1 MSATTPSSPSSRAL
15 FNADISAP
23 AFKKHLIRNHLLA
36 LIKTKNKKLCLIQAP
51 PGYGKTSFMKQI
63 ADTLVMPKLWL
74 NIRQTDN
81 DPMNLLHKLNS
92 ALGGVNGVR
101 PHGSDPINP
110 AQPPML
116 HQTSG
121 FTAPSIPLWTRSL
134 IDQMNKQVQLAIFL
148 NDADFIQDS
157 ESAEIINLLL
167 QMSHSGI
174 QVFITASSS
183 LHFSYSHLL
192 IENQVTELTQ
202 EALCFS
208 PEDIQAMFALH
219 QGPKLESALAEQ
231 LTELSEGWPAAA
243 FYMASTLETVD
254 AVQRFIADANLKQQA
269 FDRFFIE
276 RVFEQQAADIQ
287 QLLLRLS
294 LLDRFNL
301 DICRALSDSPQQ
313 CKAFWAYVEQHTFI
327 TPIEASGQWYR
338 FHQLFALFLRHRC
351 QLEFSETMRNNWLL
365 KAAQCF
371 FEASAIEEAIPLAL
385 QAKHFHQ
392 AAQWLENAFPVMVVG
407 MGKHQ
412 TYHRW
417 YDSLPEDIVQAFPRL
432 RIGSIWAQVANRQ
445 FLNVAEQI
453 QWLIQHK
460 ADYPDAIQQ
469 EIMRTAG
476 LVYCCMEGLKDNAE
490 KAAPLVEAW
499 LKRWQDP
506 TCYNHSDHRHYE
518 MGLALLIKGYC
529 AKCLSSFQDARQAFH
544 QSIQHLEAF
553 GSYYGITLAK
563 SLLAVTYAKQGF
575 HHEAQREALEAFQL
589 AKVKLGEKSHNG
601 FGLAAL
607 LAAIHYE
614 HDEIE
619 AARPY
624 LKDTLPYLKEQS
636 PSDLLIAA
644 FETQAR
650 ILVYDQAYEEAFGF
664 LKDGIKWAE
673 TQALPRLK
681 YKLLDELIVA
691 LIRQKRYSQA
701 ERYASEYDLI
711 LRGADAFKIQLKEHN
726 IAARSI
732 IYCLWQPKAYAEAD
746 SILQQ
751 LLARS
756 EQKGQLRRQA
766 EWLKL
771 AAINY
776 DLNKQT
782 ALADQQCSKLLQ
794 LAAPQHYFR
803 MLLDEPEFTA
813 LLTRL
818 ENSSK
823 ATLKPLNRET
833 QQFFTHLMAR
843 LKPLG
848 HDQNTKLIEAL
859 TAKEIEIIKAL
870 AEGLPNKKIA
880 EALLVSL
887 GTLKWHLHNIYS
899 KLNVKNRT
907 QALLVARQQ
916 GYL

>member
-1 MSATTPSSPSSRAL
+1 MRAATTSSLSSRAL

-23 AFKKHLIRNHLLA
+23 AFKKHLIRSHLLER
-36 LIKTKNKKLCLIQAP
+36 IKAKNTKLCLIQAP

-63 ADTLVMPKLWL
+63 ADSLSVPQLWL
-74 NIRQTDN
+74 NIRQSDN

-92 ALGGVNGVR
+92 ALGNG
-101 PHGSDPINP
+101 GGN
-110 AQPPML
+110 
-116 HQTSG
+116 
-121 FTAPSIPLWTRSL
+121 TAPSIPLWTRSL
-134 IDQMNKQVQLAIFL
+134 IDQINKQAQLAIFL
-148 NDADFIQDS
+148 NDADFLHAS
-157 ESAEIINLLL
+157 ESVDIINLLL

-174 QVFITASSS
+174 QVFMTASST

-192 IENQVTELTQ
+192 IENQVTELSQ

-208 PEDIQAMFALH
+208 AEDIQAMFALH
-219 QGPKLESALAEQ
+219 QGPKLDDALAYQ

-243 FYMASTLETVD
+243 FYMASTLSSLD
-254 AVQRFIADANLKQQA
+254 ALQRFIDDANLKQQA

-301 DICRALSDSPQQ
+301 DICQALSDSAEQ

-351 QLEFSETMRNNWLL
+351 QLEFSESVRHSWLL
-365 KAAQCF
+365 KAAQSF
-371 FEASAIEEAIPLAL
+371 YTAHAIEDAIPLAL
-385 QAKHFHQ
+385 QARHFQQ
-392 AAQWLENAFPVMVVG
+392 AAQWLEDAFPLIVVG

-412 TYHRW
+412 SYHRW
-417 YDSLPEDIVQAFPRL
+417 YNALPEDIIQAFPRL

-445 FLNVAEQI
+445 FLNVAEQL
-453 QWLIQHK
+453 QWLITHK
-460 ADYPDAIQQ
+460 ADYPEAIQQ

-476 LVYCCMEGLKDNAE
+476 LVHCCMEGLKDNAE

-499 LKRWQDP
+499 LKRWQEPD
-506 TCYNHSDHRHYE
+506 CYHHADHRHYE
-518 MGLALLIKGYC
+518 LGLALLIKGYC
-529 AKCLSSFQDARQAFH
+529 AKCLSDFPSARQALH
-544 QSIQHLEAF
+544 ASISHLDAF

-575 HHEAQREALEAFQL
+575 HHEAQREAQEAFQL
-589 AKVKLGEKSHNG
+589 AKQKLGEKSHNG

-650 ILVYDQAYEEAFGF
+650 ILIYDQAYEEAFGF

-681 YKLLDELIVA
+681 YKLLDELIVS
-691 LIRQKRYSQA
+691 LIRQKRFSQA
-701 ERYASEYDLI
+701 ERYASEYELI
-711 LRGADAFKIQLKEHN
+711 LRSADAFNIQLKQHN

-732 IYCLWQPKAYAEAD
+732 IYCLWQRQAYADAEL
-746 SILQQ
+746 ILQQ
-751 LLARS
+751 LLTRS
-756 EQKGQLRRQA
+756 EHKGQLRRQA
-766 EWLKL
+766 EWSKL

-776 DLNKQT
+776 QLNKQH
-782 ALADQQCSKLLQ
+782 ALAEQACSKLLQ

-813 LLTRL
+813 LLIAL
-818 ENSSK
+818 DNSSK
-823 ATLKPLNRET
+823 TVLKPLNREA
-833 QQFFTHLMAR
+833 QQFFTQLLAK
-843 LKPLG
+843 LKPVA
-848 HDQNTKLIEAL
+848 QAPNTRLIEAL

-880 EALLVSL
+880 EELLVSL

-899 KLNVKNRT
+899 KLDVKNRT